1 MTFADYVI
9 FISFLGLTLFIG
21 TYAGRNVKDL
31 SQFAVGGRRYGVFA
45 LFSTLSASY
54 IGGGYTFGLS
64 EKVFISGAVYIL
76 CLLGFSLQQLL
87 VGKFLAPKMVAY
99 RDSYSVG
106 DIIAKHYGQTGRI
119 ITGVA
124 SVIVCAGIIGAQV
137 GATGYVFKL
146 FLGIDKVW
154 GILIGCGIMI
164 AYSIVGGM
172 RAVVA
177 TDMLQ
182 FSVLAISIPLALIFG
197 VINAG
202 GLGAVL
208 QSVPVEHISFPGNL
222 SYITMASLF
231 LSLLLGEALV
241 PPYVQRLF
249 IARNE
254 SVTRRATI
262 GSGLM
267 SIPFFVCAGAVGL
280 VALVLSPSLDSNMA
294 LPYVIQNAL
303 PIGLSGLAQAGI
315 IAVVMSSADSYLNA
329 ASIATIHD
337 IYRPIKGDNIS
348 PERELKLMRFATLAI
363 GAFSVLFALSIE
375 SVLEILLY
383 SYNFWSPIVL
393 VPLVMAILG
402 KRISLHGFMVSGL
415 IGVSSVLIWN
425 MLLNGD
431 KLWGF
436 DGLVIGVFANFS
448 AFMYFKCKREESS
461 SSKVVKSESV

>member
-1 MTFADYVI
+1 MTLIDYSI
-9 FISFLGLTLFIG
+9 FIGFLCLTLFIG
-21 TYAGRNVKDL
+21 TYAGRNVTDM
-31 SQFAVGGRRYGVFA
+31 SQFAVGGRKYGMFA
-45 LFSTLSASY
+45 LFATLSASY

-87 VGKFLAPKMVAY
+87 VGKFLAPRMANY
-99 RDSYSVG
+99 RDSFSVG
-106 DIIAKHYGQTGRI
+106 DIIAKHYGQTGRL
-119 ITGVA
+119 ITGIA

-177 TDMLQ
+177 TDILQ
-182 FSVLAISIPLALIFG
+182 FCILVVSIPLALLFG
-197 VINAG
+197 IMNVG
-202 GLGAVL
+202 GVDAFV
-208 QSVPVEHISFPGNL
+208 QSIPVEHITFPGNL
-222 SYITMASLF
+222 SYITIISLF
-231 LSLLLGEALV
+231 LSLLFGEALV

-249 IARNE
+249 IAKDE
-254 SVTRRATI
+254 TVTKWGTMC
-262 GSGLM
+262 SGLM
-267 SIPFFVCAGAVGL
+267 SIPFFMCAGAIGL
-280 VALVLSPSLDSNMA
+280 VALVLAPQLDSNMA

-337 IYRPIKGDNIS
+337 VYRPLKKADIT
-348 PERELKLMRFATLAI
+348 PQQELKLMRIATLAI
-363 GAFSVLFALSIE
+363 GAFSVIFALSIE

-383 SYNFWSPIVL
+383 SYNFWSPIIL
-393 VPLVMAILG
+393 IPLVMAILG
-402 KRISLHGFMVSGL
+402 HRISVQGFVVSG
-415 IGVSSVLIWN
+415 IVGVTTVLIWN

-436 DGLVIGVFANFS
+436 DGLVVGVVANFI
-448 AFMYFKCKREESS
+448 AFMYFKCKAEEGST
-461 SSKVVKSESV
+461 ESVANTGTI